1 MSIRL
6 ALLIAAGFLFLLI
19 PVADVPQTGTISG
32 MATITGTDFIV
43 HVQVLTDGAYAVTGL
58 PADTYFVRFHT
69 SGSRLADGV
78 WETGMD
84 TRLRRLRIRLTLTRS
99 ATSHPRTAMTGAAR

>member
-6 ALLIAAGFLFLLI
+6 ALLIAGGFLFLLI

-58 PADTYFVRFHT
+58 PSDTYFVRFHT
-69 SGSRLADGV
+69 SGSADSQMEFGKPG
-78 WETGMD
+78 WTPLSGD
-84 TRLRRLRIRLTLTRS
+84 F
-99 ATSHPRTAMTGAAR
+99 GFD